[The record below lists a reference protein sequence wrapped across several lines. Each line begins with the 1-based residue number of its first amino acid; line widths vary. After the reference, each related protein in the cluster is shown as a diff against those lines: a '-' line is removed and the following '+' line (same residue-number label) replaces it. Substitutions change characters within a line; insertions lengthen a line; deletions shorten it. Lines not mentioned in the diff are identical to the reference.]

1 MGHESINQ
9 TISRM
14 CWALSLWLSQALEAS
29 EREAAVGDL
38 VESGSPGTMAL
49 RAVLGLALR
58 RQAAVWEDWRIWL
71 LFTTMLLPVSFS
83 LCLTSQAAAHES
95 AVYTWMYANNWDWNL
110 AKNSGFWYVFR
121 DAAMRLFRSL
131 LTIAGWSWSMG
142 FVLGILRRKILLTSP
157 TLLFLL
163 LALFQFGNLP
173 QRFTLFLMNRYAPP
187 KLPILPDSNAPI
199 TAITVYNLIFPWI
212 VLAIFVAPPTI
223 LGIAD
228 GEKGSSLSLR
238 SRIGLL
244 MGAVLATLT
253 ILPQAPGFGL
263 LLRASG
269 REWILQHQHVTH
281 LLSLI
286 TYWPLLYIIGVR
298 VMRYARDRAVVA

>member
-1 MGHESINQ
+1 
-9 TISRM
+9 
-14 CWALSLWLSQALEAS
+14 LEY
-29 EREAAVGDL
+29 GIC
-38 VESGSPGTMAL
+38 PGY
-49 RAVLGLALR
+49 
-58 RQAAVWEDWRIWL
+58 
-71 LFTTMLLPVSFS
+71 
-83 LCLTSQAAAHES
+83 S
-95 AVYTWMYANNWDWNL
+95 AQE
-110 AKNSGFWYVFR
+110 
-121 DAAMRLFRSL
+121 
-131 LTIAGWSWSMG
+131 
-142 FVLGILRRKILLTSP
+142 ILLTSP

-199 TAITVYNLIFPWI
+199 TSHHRLQPDLSVDRSCHFRCATHD
-212 VLAIFVAPPTI
+212 

-298 VMRYARDRAVVA
+298 